1 MKTERKNWIK
11 MYWEDI
17 KISTLL
23 RMSIAVI
30 VLSILISMFYNSI
43 IVLNLEFLIG
53 WIGVYFFFIIGILLL
68 CILSWLVIVM
78 VAEYLNKGKNWLILI
93 QEVRERNKKEG
104 KRNAV

>member
-104 KRNAV
+104 KRDAV